1 MPEVEVRGGAELR
14 RISLE
19 LRRMGGGELT
29 KKLRRELRKAAQP
42 LVPAVRASIMQIP
55 TTGDK
60 STGLRRQ
67 MAKATKLEMKTTG
80 RQAGIAIR
88 VDGRKMPSR
97 CGRLPSYMEG
107 TRKRWR
113 HPVYGNRNVWVGQQA
128 HPYFYNVVRN
138 LGPKS
143 HAAIQKALA
152 EATREIS

>member
-1 MPEVEVRGGAELR
+1 MAEVEIRGGAELR
-14 RISLE
+14 RITAE

-29 KKLRRELRKAAQP
+29 KKLRRNLRAAAQP
-42 LVPAVRASIMQIP
+42 MVPAVRASIMQIP
-55 TTGDK
+55 TKGEK

-67 MAKATKLEMKTTG
+67 MAKATRLELRTVG

-97 CGRLPSYMEG
+97 RGTLPSYMEG

-113 HPVYGNRNVWVGQQA
+113 HPVYGNRNNWVQQSP

-143 HAAIQKALA
+143 RAAIQQALA